1 MSQKNTTNRVLASA
15 AAIAIAASGF
25 SGLATAANAQDN
37 VKPTYDLVLTN
48 NGPLAS
54 TFPADGTSNLTI
66 HKKVNPENFG
76 TPDGKGQAQ
85 NNTPGDQAGKGYTFT
100 LTRVATGEQLKNQNV
115 FNELAKISQT
125 QDRTVVS
132 RVNANETLQS
142 AGVTANPNGA
152 AAYTLNT
159 NAQGEA
165 TETGITNGVYLVQET
180 ASPDDTTSKVHPF
193 LVFLPQPDPQAVPKT
208 TADAQD
214 WNDNVHVYP
223 KNGRTNI
230 NKTVIDKDKNV
241 GDAVEYTLSAT
252 VPASAQ
258 NETLR
263 KFNLRDIFNSDELG
277 DFSVLESTIQ
287 HKDGSTEKV
296 EVTQGN
302 ATATDES
309 TRGGNTAIEY
319 TVPTENLKPGDV
331 VSIKVSATLKD
342 TRKDS
347 EIINEAKTVV
357 RHSGDDADHVTK
369 PVEVITYVGNINL
382 TKFSDLDGNNERDNA
397 TEEALAGA
405 TFELYRTR
413 AAAEARAKNI
423 DGDAPTGENAPVK
436 TGTTDENGNLSFT
449 GLHVNDFVNNADVSE
464 FNGYF
469 LVETKAPEGFV
480 LPSAD
485 KNVREIT
492 LTKEDNTAAA
502 GQPMIISNQTDIP
515 NVPNERV
522 MPQLP
527 GTGENGI
534 IVLGVLAFLLLGGAG
549 VYAATRSRKTA

>member
-1 MSQKNTTNRVLASA
+1 MSRKNTTNRVLASA
-15 AAIAIAASGF
+15 AAIAIAASGLG
-25 SGLATAANAQDN
+25 GLATAANAQGGDTAATVEN
-37 VKPTYDLVLTN
+37 V
-48 NGPLAS
+48 NGPLAR
-54 TFPADGTSNLTI
+54 TFPADGTSSLTI
-66 HKKVNPENFG
+66 HKKVNPDKFG
-76 TPDGKGQAQ
+76 KADGKGKAQ
-85 NNTPGDQAGKGYTFT
+85 NNTPGDKAGEGYTFT
-100 LTRVATGEQLKNQNV
+100 LTPVATGDQLTDQTV

-132 RVNANETLQS
+132 RINANEKLK
-142 AGVTANPNGA
+142 AKDITADANGK
-152 AAYTLNT
+152 AAYTLET
-159 NAQGEA
+159 DKDGEV
-165 TETGITNGVYLVQET
+165 TETGIKNGVYLVQET
-180 ASPDDTTSKVHPF
+180 ESPDDTTSKVHPF
-193 LVFLPQPDPQAVPKT
+193 LVFLPQPDPQAVPKA
-208 TADAQD
+208 TAADGD
-214 WNDNVHVYP
+214 WNSEVHVYP
-223 KNGRTNI
+223 KNGKTNI

-258 NETLR
+258 NETLT
-263 KFNLRDIFNSDELG
+263 KFNLRDIFNDKELG
-277 DFSVLESTIQ
+277 DFSVVGSNIE

-309 TRGGNTAIEY
+309 TRGGNTKIEY
-319 TVPTENLKPGDV
+319 EVPTENLKPGDV
-331 VSIKVSATLKD
+331 VSIKISATLKD

-357 RHSGDDADHVTK
+357 RHSEDDAEHVTK

-382 TKFSDLDGNNERDNA
+382 TKFSDLDGNDERDEA

-413 AAAEARAKNI
+413 EAAEARAKNI
-423 DGDAPTGENAPVK
+423 DGEAPTGENAPVK
-436 TGTTDENGNLSFT
+436 TETTDENGNISFT
-449 GLHVNDFVNNADVSE
+449 GLHVNDFVDNKEVSE

-492 LTKEDNTAAA
+492 LTKEDNTAEA
-502 GQPMIISNQTDIP
+502 GQPMLISNQTDIP

-522 MPQLP
+522 MPELP
-527 GTGENGI
+527 GTGQSG
-534 IVLGVLAFLLLGGAG
+534 VYALGLLAFLLLGGAG
-549 VYAATRSRKTA
+549 VYAAARNRKTA